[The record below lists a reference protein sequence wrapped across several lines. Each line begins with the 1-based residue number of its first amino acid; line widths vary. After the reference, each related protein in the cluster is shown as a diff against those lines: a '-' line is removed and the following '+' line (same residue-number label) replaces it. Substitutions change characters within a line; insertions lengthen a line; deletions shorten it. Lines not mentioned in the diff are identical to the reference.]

1 VRQGPIAARS
11 RGHQRE
17 RWFVT
22 AAQEVAAVLDLAPG
36 RTPTEVRDAL
46 RKRGRVSITTADVT
60 RLLAGSPSRFR
71 GGVGT
76 PHRWWLADQVPPPS
90 RTDVAPADDAP
101 MPDLYSWQREAL
113 DAWRRRGRRG
123 VVEAVTGT
131 GKTMLGVAAARVELA
146 AGGQVCVLVPTTE
159 LLVQWRHVLDRH
171 LPSCTRVALLGGG
184 HHGDFGRDDVLVAV
198 VNSARA
204 ADLRPRRPGG
214 LLVADECHR
223 YGTDGNRLA
232 LDARFPRR
240 LGLSATYDRSD
251 DGRQAWLDP
260 YFGGT
265 CFRMGYRRA
274 LADGVTAPFGVTLLG
289 VGFTAVERD
298 AYDKLTHELSKARA
312 QLIGAGLVPVEPVGM
327 FFAAVAQLARS
338 QRDGSA
344 TARAYLR
351 AMQERRHLLAETPA
365 KTHALLGLAST
376 LAQADRAIVFTQSIA
391 AAEAAAEVLVQAG
404 LRAEATH
411 SGLDRNAR
419 RGVLS
424 RFAEGALDVVS
435 APQILDEGV
444 DVPAADTAVILA
456 ASRSRRQMIQR
467 MGRILRRKPDGRSA
481 HFVIVFVEGTI
492 EDPALG
498 AHAGF
503 LEEITELADAVRTV
517 RVQAD

>member
-1 VRQGPIAARS
+1 M
-11 RGHQRE
+11 
-17 RWFVT
+17 T

-46 RKRGRVSITTADVT
+46 WRRGRVSITTADVT
-60 RLLAGSPSRFR
+60 RVLAGSPSRFR
-71 GGVGT
+71 GGDGN
-76 PHRWWLADQVPPPS
+76 PRRWWLADQIPPPN
-90 RTDVAPADDAP
+90 RTDVTPADDAP
-101 MPDLYSWQREAL
+101 MPELYAWQREAL
-113 DAWRRRGRRG
+113 DSWRCRGRRG

-131 GKTMLGVAAARVELA
+131 GKTMLGVAATRDELA

-159 LLVQWRHVLDRH
+159 LLVQWRHVLDQH
-171 LPSCTRVALLGGG
+171 LPSYTRVGLLGGG
-184 HHGDFGRDDVLVAV
+184 HHGDLGRDDVLVAV

-223 YGTDGNRLA
+223 YGTYGNRLA
-232 LDARFPRR
+232 LDARFPQR

-274 LADGVTAPFGVTLLG
+274 LADGVTARFGVTLLG
-289 VGFTAVERD
+289 VGFTTTERG
-298 AYDKLTHELSKARA
+298 AYDELSHELSRARA
-312 QLIGAGLVPVEPVGM
+312 QLVAAGLVPAEPVGT
-327 FFAAVAQLARS
+327 FFTALAHLARNGE
-338 QRDGSA
+338 REGSA
-344 TARAYLR
+344 TARSYLR

-365 KTHALLGLAST
+365 KTHALLGLAAT

-391 AAEAAAEVLVQAG
+391 AAESAAEVLVQAG

-411 SGLDRNAR
+411 SGLDRTAR

-424 RFAEGALDVVS
+424 RFAAGALDVVS

-481 HFVIVFVEGTI
+481 HFVVVFVEGTI

-498 AHAGF
+498 AHEGF
-503 LEEITELADAVRTV
+503 LEEISELADAVRTV
-517 RVQAD
+517 RVRAA